1 VDGANAWQS
10 FLNVTL
16 PGLRPVLSFVTMVT
30 ILASANMFGQSY
42 LMTQGQPG
50 TETRTL
56 IYQIAETGLRN
67 FQMGDAAAMS
77 YVMTIMLVFLSI
89 VVFWL
94 FRDAPRSE
102 EAELMAT
109 SVEPTHGASRSGA
122 RSATAGKA
130 RGPGTR
136 SPARKVVRYVVLV
149 LLGLLF
155 ISPLIFMVS
164 TSFKTR
170 QDATAIPPSWIP
182 PNPTTDA
189 YTAILNA
196 AGTPVLRWFANSL
209 IAAACN
215 ALLVVATASLA
226 AYALARMEFRVKRVV
241 FALIVATLFVPPVIL
256 TIPNYLIV
264 GQLRW
269 LDTLVAVIVP
279 TAASAF
285 GVFFL
290 RQFFLSLP
298 RELEE
303 AAFLDGANRW
313 QIFYRVILP
322 LSRPALV
329 TLGLLAF
336 LTNWND
342 FLWPVY
348 VLFSPES
355 QTLPAGLSTLQS
367 ANSVR
372 YDLLM
377 AGAVI
382 ASVPAL
388 LLFMFSQRFVI
399 EGVSRSGIKG

>member
-1 VDGANAWQS
+1 
-10 FLNVTL
+10 
-16 PGLRPVLSFVTMVT
+16 
-30 ILASANMFGQSY
+30 
-42 LMTQGQPG
+42 
-50 TETRTL
+50 
-56 IYQIAETGLRN
+56 
-67 FQMGDAAAMS
+67 
-77 YVMTIMLVFLSI
+77 
-89 VVFWL
+89 
-94 FRDAPRSE
+94 
-102 EAELMAT
+102 MAT
-109 SVEPTHGASRSGA
+109 SVEPTHEARGSGA
-122 RSATAGKA
+122 PSGTAGKA

-136 SPARKVVRYVVLV
+136 SPARQVVRYVVLV
-149 LLGLLF
+149 VLGLLF
-155 ISPLIFMVS
+155 VSPLIFMVS

-182 PNPTTDA
+182 PNPTTEA

-196 AGTPVLRWFANSL
+196 SGTPVLRWFANSL
-209 IAAACN
+209 VAGACN
-215 ALLVVATASLA
+215 ALLVVVTAALA
-226 AYALARMEFRVKRVV
+226 AYALARMDFRGKRLI
-241 FALIVATLFVPPVIL
+241 FALIVGTLFVPPVIL
-256 TIPNYLIV
+256 IVPNYLIV

-269 LDTLVAVIVP
+269 LDTLLAVIIP

-298 RELEE
+298 KELEE
-303 AAFLDGANRW
+303 AAFLDGANRF

-388 LLFMFSQRFVI
+388 LLFVFSQRFVI